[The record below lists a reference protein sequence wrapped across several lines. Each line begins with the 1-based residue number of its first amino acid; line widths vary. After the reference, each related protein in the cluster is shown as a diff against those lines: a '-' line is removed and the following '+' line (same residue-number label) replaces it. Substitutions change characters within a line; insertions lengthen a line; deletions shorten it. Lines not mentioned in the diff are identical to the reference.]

1 MNKKEKQQA
10 IENLKSYLP
19 NENCKMMKAN
29 TKGII
34 DALELPNPKSIIINK
49 NAKLYASIDSNDETQ
64 AYWKG
69 YVKGL
74 NYANNK

>member
-1 MNKKEKQQA
+1 MTNQEKQQA
-10 IENLKSYLP
+10 IKNLESYLP
-19 NENCKMMKAN
+19 NETCKMMIAN

-34 DALELPNPKSIIINK
+34 DALKLKNPKSVIINK

-74 NYANNK
+74 NYSNNK